1 MVFCITPNS
10 IRAGD
15 PGKRR
20 YLSIGMDS
28 QASDESLAVDV
39 QTSRHH
45 KAGMSSTASIPAA
58 FRSGTSPSSWILTE
72 PYPGLQAQALGLA
85 EAGGLAPVIR
95 TLKPRWPWNL
105 VSAPRWPWP
114 LRAVEQAALA
124 GPQPGLVLSC
134 GGMAGA
140 VAAALRGP
148 ERRVVHVQ
156 HPRMPL
162 DRFDLIVVNR
172 HDEVTGR
179 NVIVTRTALHRATPA
194 RLAEAAE
201 AWRPVF
207 AHLPRP
213 LVAVLVGGT
222 NGRFRLDAAV
232 AESLAGSLA
241 GMMERDRVGLMLT
254 PSRRT
259 DPAAT
264 QAFRDRL
271 EPLGAFVWDGTGD
284 NPYFGMLALADMI
297 VVTIDS
303 VSMVSEAAATA
314 APVMLASLPGR
325 SRRIGIFTDQM
336 IAEGRVKPFLGRY
349 EHWPV
354 TPLDDTAAAAQEMR
368 HRLGF

>member
-1 MVFCITPNS
+1 MS
-10 IRAGD
+10 
-15 PGKRR
+15 
-20 YLSIGMDS
+20 
-28 QASDESLAVDV
+28 SLA
-39 QTSRHH
+39 SP
-45 KAGMSSTASIPAA
+45 PAA
-58 FRSGTSPSSWILTE
+58 DHPTVSSGTFPSSWILTE
-72 PYPGLQAQALGLA
+72 PYAGLQAQALGLA
-85 EAGGLAPVIR
+85 EAAGLAPLVR
-95 TLKPRWPWNL
+95 TLKPRWPWSL
-105 VSAPRWPWP
+105 ISAPRWPWP
-114 LRAVEQAALA
+114 LHAVEHEALA
-124 GPQPGLVLSC
+124 GPRPGLVLSC

-156 HPRMPL
+156 HPRMAL
-162 DRFDLIVVNR
+162 DRFDLVVVNR
-172 HDEVTGR
+172 HDQVTGP

-201 AWRPVF
+201 VWRPVF

-222 NGRFRLDAAV
+222 NGRFRLDAPV
-232 AESLAGSLA
+232 AESLAGTLA
-241 GMMERDRVGLMLT
+241 GMLERDRVGLMLT

-264 QAFRDRL
+264 AAFRRRL

-284 NPYFGMLALADMI
+284 NPYFGMLGLADMI

-303 VSMVSEAAATA
+303 VSMVSEAAATS
-314 APVMLASLPGR
+314 APVMLAALPGR
-325 SRRIGIFTDQM
+325 SRRIGVFTDQM

-354 TPLDDTAAAAQEMR
+354 APLDDTAAAAQEMR
-368 HRLGF
+368 RRLGF

>member
-1 MVFCITPNS
+1 MS
-10 IRAGD
+10 
-15 PGKRR
+15 
-20 YLSIGMDS
+20 
-28 QASDESLAVDV
+28 SLA
-39 QTSRHH
+39 SL
-45 KAGMSSTASIPAA
+45 PAA
-58 FRSGTSPSSWILTE
+58 ALSGTSPSSWILTE
-72 PYPGLQAQALGLA
+72 PYAGLQAQALGLA
-85 EAGGLAPVIR
+85 EAAGLAPAVR
-95 TLKPRWPWNL
+95 TLKPRWPWSL
-105 VSAPRWPWP
+105 ISAPRWPWP
-114 LRAVEQAALA
+114 LRAVEREALA
-124 GPQPGLVLSC
+124 GPRPGLVLSC

-148 ERRVVHVQ
+148 ERRADLRAVHVQ

-162 DRFDLIVVNR
+162 SRFDLVVVNR
-172 HDEVTGR
+172 HDEVTGP

-201 AWRPVF
+201 IWRPVF

-222 NGRFRLDAAV
+222 NGRFRLDGPV
-232 AESLAGSLA
+232 AESLAGTLA
-241 GMMERDRVGLMLT
+241 GMMEADRVGLMLT

-264 QAFRDRL
+264 AVFRDRL
-271 EPLGAFVWDGTGD
+271 EPRGAFVWDGTGD

-303 VSMVSEAAATA
+303 VSMVSEAAATS
-314 APVMLASLPGR
+314 APVMLAPLPGR
-325 SRRIGIFTDQM
+325 SRRIGVFTDQM

-354 TPLDDTAAAAQEMR
+354 APLDDTAAAAQEMR

>member
-1 MVFCITPNS
+1 MS
-10 IRAGD
+10 
-15 PGKRR
+15 
-20 YLSIGMDS
+20 
-28 QASDESLAVDV
+28 SLA
-39 QTSRHH
+39 SL
-45 KAGMSSTASIPAA
+45 PAA
-58 FRSGTSPSSWILTE
+58 ASRGTSPSSWILTE
-72 PYPGLQAQALGLA
+72 PYAGLQAQALGLA
-85 EAGGLAPVIR
+85 EAAGLAPALR
-95 TLKPRWPWNL
+95 TLKPRWPWSL
-105 VSAPRWPWP
+105 ISAPRWPWP
-114 LRAVEQAALA
+114 LRAVQSAALA
-124 GPQPGLVLSC
+124 GPRPGLVLSC

-162 DRFDLIVVNR
+162 DRFDLVVVNR
-172 HDEVTGR
+172 HDAVTGP

-194 RLAEAAE
+194 RLAAAAE
-201 AWRPVF
+201 TWRPVF

-232 AESLAGSLA
+232 AETLARSLA
-241 GMMERDRVGLMLT
+241 GMMELDHIGLMLT

-264 QAFRDRL
+264 AVFREQLQPR
-271 EPLGAFVWDGTGD
+271 GGFVWDGTGD

-303 VSMVSEAAATA
+303 VSMVSEAVATT
-314 APVMLASLPGR
+314 APVMLAPLPGR
-325 SRRIGIFTDQM
+325 SRRIGVFTDQM

-349 EHWPV
+349 ETWPV